1 VKEGELNLIDDCR
14 RSRMEITMELAREW
28 NNTVDKWL
36 LVTNYIEACGME
48 GQVKVSEVEQKLEE
62 LLGDEFKGY

>member
-1 VKEGELNLIDDCR
+1 
-14 RSRMEITMELAREW
+14 MEITMELAREW